1 MRAPLM
7 RLWQNL
13 LALLG
18 TILAAGAL
26 LPLPPRTRLACI
38 AGAVV
43 LIVTLL
49 LLRVRGHQNV
59 RRGAQ
64 IDDAFERIEQIRAQ
78 RRGSRRRR

>member
-26 LPLPPRTRLACI
+26 LPLPATTRIACVAAAI
-38 AGAVV
+38 V

-49 LLRVRGHQNV
+49 TLRLRGHQNQ

-64 IDDAFERIEQIRAQ
+64 VDDAYARIERIRAQ
-78 RRGSRRRR
+78 RRGRRR

>member
-13 LALLG
+13 LALFG

-26 LPLPPRTRLACI
+26 LPLPARMRFACI
-38 AGAVV
+38 SLAIV

-49 LLRVRGHQNV
+49 TLRVRGHKNQ
-59 RRGAQ
+59 RRGAR
-64 IDDAFERIEQIRAQ
+64 IDDTYARIARIREQ
-78 RRGSRRRR
+78 RRGRRR

>member
-18 TILAAGAL
+18 TILAAAAM
-26 LPLPPRTRLACI
+26 LPLPASTRI
-38 AGAVV
+38 AAIALAVV

-49 LLRVRGHQNV
+49 LLRVRGHQSR

-64 IDDAFERIEQIRAQ
+64 VDDTYARIERIRAQ
-78 RRGSRRRR
+78 RGGSRRR